1 MTNKKLIRRNHK
13 LEEDEEDSRVVSNNL
28 ESSTSVVL
36 F

>member
-13 LEEDEEDSRVVSNNL
+13 LEADEEDSRVVSNNL